1 MVDFGLTDLRV
12 LARGLDLESLEL
24 LEEFL
29 LRADFGVGAT
39 LRLTDRVEQ
48 ALRRG
53 EALSQVQLTET
64 LKEQISEI
72 LDPARRVELITA
84 ASGPTVYLIVG
95 VNGAGKTTSVGKLG
109 HLLAQGGRRVLV
121 AAADTY
127 RAGAVAQLESWASR
141 IGGEFLR
148 GQKGGDPA
156 AVAFDALDAAEAR
169 GLDVVLIDTAGRLH
183 SNKDLM
189 QELTKIDRVIRKRLK
204 GAPHETLLVLDATV
218 GQNALRQLEG
228 FSAAVDVS
236 GIILSKLD
244 SSSRGGIVV
253 ALQEEYGVPVKLV
266 GTGESLADIE
276 MFDADAFLEG
286 VFAER

>member
-1 MVDFGLTDLRV
+1 
-12 LARGLDLESLEL
+12 
-24 LEEFL
+24 
-29 LRADFGVGAT
+29 
-39 LRLTDRVEQ
+39 
-48 ALRRG
+48 
-53 EALSQVQLTET
+53 
-64 LKEQISEI
+64 
-72 LDPARRVELITA
+72 
-84 ASGPTVYLIVG
+84 
-95 VNGAGKTTSVGKLG
+95 
-109 HLLAQGGRRVLV
+109 
-121 AAADTY
+121 
-127 RAGAVAQLESWASR
+127 
-141 IGGEFLR
+141 
-148 GQKGGDPA
+148 
-156 AVAFDALDAAEAR
+156 
-169 GLDVVLIDTAGRLH
+169 
-183 SNKDLM
+183 M
-189 QELTKIDRVIRKRLK
+189 QELIKIDRVIRKRLK